1 MPAAPSRWRCAK
13 VPEPAHT
20 LDTSGLQCPLPLF
33 HVRDALFDLEEGEV
47 LEVLADDPQAP
58 SDFERWCPRNGHVL
72 LEVRTQG
79 RAFVIRI
86 QKGKETGPSQAP

>member
-1 MPAAPSRWRCAK
+1 M
-13 VPEPAHT
+13 PEPAHT
-20 LDTSGLQCPLPLF
+20 LDTSGLECPLPLF

>member
-1 MPAAPSRWRCAK
+1 M
-13 VPEPAHT
+13 PEPAHT

-58 SDFERWCPRNGHVL
+58 SDFERWCPRNGHRL
-72 LEVRTQG
+72 LAVETRG
-79 RAFVIRI
+79 RAFVILI
-86 QKGKETGPSQAP
+86 QKGKEPGPSQAR

>member
-1 MPAAPSRWRCAK
+1 MCSSD
-13 VPEPAHT
+13 
-20 LDTSGLQCPLPLF
+20 LLF